1 LAAKSIF
8 DLPHLRFQNFNSK
21 EASMAQAVFC
31 LIETRGQAEE
41 IVDELKSAGFRKD
54 QISVLLPDKSDTKE
68 FAKKKHT
75 KAPEGAATGAATGG
89 VVGGVLGWLAGIGS
103 LTIPGL
109 GPFIAA
115 GPLAAALA
123 GAGAGAAVGGL
134 TGALIGLGI
143 PEAEAKEYEKKIKQG
158 NALVSAHS
166 NDPEQCERAEEIFER
181 LGARD
186 VSYIQESDVPYREKH
201 KERHV

>member
-1 LAAKSIF
+1 
-8 DLPHLRFQNFNSK
+8 
-21 EASMAQAVFC
+21 MAQAVFC

-41 IVDELKSAGFRKD
+41 IVDDLKNAGFSSD
-54 QISVLLPDKSDTKE
+54 QISVLMPDKAETKE
-68 FAKKKHT
+68 FAREKRT
-75 KAPEGAATGAATGG
+75 KAPEGAAAGAATGG

-134 TGALIGLGI
+134 AGALIGLGI
-143 PEAEAKEYEKKIKQG
+143 PEDEAKQYEKKIKEG
-158 NALVSAHS
+158 NILVSAHS
-166 NDPEQCERAEEIFER
+166 TDPEQCERAEEIFER
-181 LGARD
+181 FGGRD
-186 VSYIQESDVPYREKH
+186 LSYGDEEREAH
-201 KERHV
+201 RERYHRERHV